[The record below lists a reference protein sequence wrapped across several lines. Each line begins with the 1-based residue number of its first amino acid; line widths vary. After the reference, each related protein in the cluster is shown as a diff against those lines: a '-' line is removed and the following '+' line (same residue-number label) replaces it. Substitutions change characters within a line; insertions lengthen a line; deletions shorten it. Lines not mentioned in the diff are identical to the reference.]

1 MFKNMKLGTKIISG
15 FTVLLVIAIA
25 LGTMSVVYMMHVGAI
40 SDNIAVKTLPGV
52 LLESSIE
59 RGAARLMYTM
69 RGYGFTED
77 QKYYDQA
84 LKDTEALENVLAEST
99 EHASRFQLVEMK
111 ETVSEISGDLSGYD
125 RLAKDSAQAIGELAS
140 IRRVMDENAGE
151 YMQECNAFLTSQN
164 EQLAKGIADGA
175 PGDSL
180 SDRVKKV
187 TLVNE
192 VIDAGNAFRVANFK
206 AQATRDK
213 DLLLDAAGEFSQV
226 FARLNELEKIS
237 TQTENLRQIAM
248 IRKSGVDYEKAVREF
263 ASTWQALQ
271 VLNGR
276 RNESGDKVLTE
287 SATLAKN
294 GLERGVDMA
303 VEAKDALTAA
313 RFMMMIGLIVATIV
327 GIFAAIGITLS
338 ITRPIRR
345 IISIIERG
353 ASEVTDASTQVSESG
368 QQLAEGANEQASSL
382 EETSASLEEL
392 TSMTTQNTGNAN
404 TANSDACEADQKL
417 KEASSAMTRMTMAI
431 GEIKKSSDETAKIIK
446 TIDEIAFQTNLLALN
461 AAVEAARAGEAGQG
475 FAVVAEEVRNL
486 AQRSAEAARD
496 TAALIEG
503 AQQNADAGVRVTEE
517 VGKSIDTARTIAAK
531 VATLVNEISSAS
543 TEQSQG
549 IEQINI
555 AVSEMDKVTQQN
567 AANAEESASAAEEL
581 SAQAQEV
588 NAAVAELAGM
598 VGNAGGE
605 QQSANRAREYNRRPA
620 QRRPLQVAHR
630 PAANRGRSLPAARPA
645 RKVMRPEEV
654 IPLDDDDFSDF

>member
-1 MFKNMKLGTKIISG
+1 MFKNMKLGTKIVSG
-15 FTVLLVIAIA
+15 FAVLLVIAIA
-25 LGTMSVVYMMHVGAI
+25 LGTMSIVYMMRVGKL
-40 SDNIAVKTLPGV
+40 SDYIAVKTLPGV
-52 LLESSIE
+52 LLESRIE
-59 RGAARLMYTM
+59 RRAARLMYTM

-77 QKYYDQA
+77 QKFYDQA
-84 LKDTEALENVLAEST
+84 LKDTEALEATLEEST
-99 EHASRFQLVEMK
+99 EHASTAQLVEMK
-111 ETVSEISGDLSGYD
+111 EEVAEISQDLSGYD
-125 RLAKDSAQAIGELAS
+125 RLAEESAQAIGELA
-140 IRRVMDENAGE
+140 RLRGVMDEKAGE
-151 YMQECNAFLTSQN
+151 YVQECTAFLTYQN
-164 EQLAKGIADGA
+164 EQLAKDIADGA
-175 PGDSL
+175 AGDIL
-180 SDRVKKV
+180 SDRVQKV
-187 TLVNE
+187 TLVND
-192 VIDAGNAFRVANFK
+192 VIDAGNEFRVANFK

-213 DLLLDAAGEFSQV
+213 DLLLDAAGNFGQV
-226 FARLNELEKIS
+226 FTMLNELEKIS
-237 TQTENLRQIAM
+237 KNKENLRQISM
-248 IRKSGVDYEKAVREF
+248 IRKSGAAYEKAVREF
-263 ASTWQALQ
+263 ASTWEGLQ
-271 VLNGR
+271 KLNGQR
-276 RNESGDKVLTE
+276 TELGDKVLTE

-303 VEAKDALTAA
+303 VQAKDDLTDA

-345 IISIIERG
+345 IIGIVERG

-404 TANSDACEADQKL
+404 KANSEASEADKQL
-417 KEASSAMTRMTMAI
+417 TEASNAMTRMTVAI

-605 QQSANRAREYNRRPA
+605 QQSAIRAREYNRRPA
-620 QRRPLQVAHR
+620 QRSIQPLRR
-630 PAANRGRSLPAARPA
+630 PAANHGRSLPAARPA
-645 RKVMRPEEV
+645 KKVMRPEEV